1 MAGGNGNNAIDV
13 QFGTL
18 AFIINGFRQETVDE
32 VGREASKAFPEAL
45 IFLAPE
51 IKKISPGKKPAGTE
65 NILCTGTGGSRSEA
79 FNNCLEKA
87 LEADTDHI
95 AIIDANRIK
104 EPAYLL
110 SKISTRTAGKEI
122 TTFLVDE
129 SALIRENSRNPVFQI
144 FRNFLF
150 WAETGFRTSLQK
162 APVIIYPARL
172 IRSFKLTPFKE
183 GRKREF
189 IIRAIWKGKPD
200 IIPLA
205 STAVKKPS
213 GKINRRFLP
222 SLSQLFLM
230 HTWLL
235 LKSIFYIQP
244 KAAIRL
250 FTVANLKAFIRK
262 ELLSPGEPAYIKALS
277 VTIGIFCGI
286 IPLWGWQTII
296 AITLSL
302 SFRLNKM
309 ITITTSSISIT
320 PLFPLILYLS
330 YYTGGY
336 FIGDVPSLEARQE
349 ITLEFVKVHFLQYF
363 VGAFIFAFVAGI
375 LTGLFTWGVLKIFG
389 VGRKKDQISGK

>member
-1 MAGGNGNNAIDV
+1 MAGGSGNNAIDV
-13 QFGTL
+13 QYGTL
-18 AFIINGFRQETVDE
+18 AFVINGFRRETVDE
-32 VGREASKAFPEAL
+32 VGREVSEAFPGAL

-51 IKKISPGKKPAGTE
+51 VKKTTSGKDLPGTE
-65 NILCTGTGGSRSEA
+65 ILCAGTGGSRSEA
-79 FNNCLEKA
+79 FNNCLDKA
-87 LEADTDHI
+87 LEANTDHI
-95 AIIDANRIK
+95 VIIDANRVK

-110 SKISTRTAGKEI
+110 NKISTLTSGKEI

-162 APVIIYPARL
+162 APVIVYPARL

-189 IIRAIWKGKPD
+189 IIRAIWKEKPD
-200 IIPLA
+200 IIPVA
-205 STAVKKPS
+205 STSVKKPS
-213 GKINRRFLP
+213 GKVNRRFLF

-235 LKSIFYIQP
+235 MKSIFYVQP

-277 VTIGIFCGI
+277 VSIGIFCGI

-309 ITITTSSISIT
+309 ITITTSSLSIT
-320 PLFPLILYLS
+320 PLLPLILYLS

-336 FIGDVPSLEARQE
+336 FIGDIPSFEARQE

-363 VGAFIFAFVAGI
+363 IGAFIFAFIAGI
-375 LTGLFTWGVLKIFG
+375 FTGLFTWGILKIFG
-389 VGRKKDQISGK
+389 VGRKKDHISRK